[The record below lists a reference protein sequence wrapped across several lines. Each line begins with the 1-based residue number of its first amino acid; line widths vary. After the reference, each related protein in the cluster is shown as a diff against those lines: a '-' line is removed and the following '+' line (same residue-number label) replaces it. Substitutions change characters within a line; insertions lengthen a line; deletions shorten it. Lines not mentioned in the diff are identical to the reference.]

1 VKINVN
7 VALLTSAPKITFTVI
22 VTNMQNSGES
32 INIIPPAGTRAHR
45 TLVLCFDG
53 TGNEFDA
60 ANSNVIKFYSMLKK
74 DSWNDQRVYYQTGIG
89 TYNTS
94 SIAIPMLSR
103 VSKTLDMMVASS
115 LSQHIMA
122 GYEWLMQ
129 TCQCAELS

>member
-1 VKINVN
+1 
-7 VALLTSAPKITFTVI
+7 
-22 VTNMQNSGES
+22 MQDSREC
-32 INIIPPAGTRAHR
+32 INIIPPAGSRTHR

-60 ANSNVIKFYSMLKK
+60 KNSNVIKFYSMLKK

-94 SIAIPMLSR
+94 SIANPILSG

-115 LSQHIMA
+115 LGQHIMA

-129 TCQCAELS
+129 TC

>member
-1 VKINVN
+1 
-7 VALLTSAPKITFTVI
+7 
-22 VTNMQNSGES
+22 MQDSGES
-32 INIIPPAGTRAHR
+32 IDIIPHAGSRTHR

-53 TGNEFDA
+53 TGNEFDTK
-60 ANSNVIKFYSMLKK
+60 NSNVIRFYSMLKK
-74 DSWNDQRVYYQTGIG
+74 DSWNDQRVYYQSGIG

-94 SIAIPMLSR
+94 SITILSG

-129 TCQCAELS
+129 TC